1 MTQQPTS
8 DSDTDEP
15 HVPLTDVV
23 LMLYLEE
30 VPLVSDDP
38 SVEPTYETEAL
49 RNASLGA
56 FAMGC
61 ATGMD
66 FPDLIRPILEQT
78 HPDEG
83 ADTII
88 EDCEGPLTEQ
98 VEEARAA
105 SQELNAGLFL
115 ESLFEAME
123 DDPEVEAQAAYNILS
138 ISFEYG
144 CILAKVERRAALL
157 VRNDFNRKQAELV
170 EAMERGEEPFPVLG
184 PDPKR
189 PIQDTAKE
197 LVTAYHA
204 DIGFGDM
211 EGL

>member
-1 MTQQPTS
+1 MTQPTS
-8 DSDTDEP
+8 GGDDEQ

-30 VPLVSDDP
+30 IPQVSESP
-38 SVEPTYETEAL
+38 SGQPAYETEAL
-49 RNASLGA
+49 RRAAMGA

-61 ATGMD
+61 ATGME
-66 FPDLIRPILEQT
+66 FPDLVRPILEQT

-98 VEEARAA
+98 VVEARAA
-105 SQELNAGLFL
+105 NQGLSSELFL

-123 DDPEVEAQAAYNILS
+123 EDPEVEAQAAYNVLS

-144 CILAKVERRAALL
+144 CILAKVERSAALL
-157 VRNDFNRKQAELV
+157 VRNDFNRKQAEQV

-184 PDPKR
+184 PDPNR

-197 LVTAYHA
+197 LVTAYQA
-204 DIGFGDM
+204 DIGFGDV

>member
-1 MTQQPTS
+1 MTQPISGS
-8 DSDTDEP
+8 DIEQ

-30 VPLVSDDP
+30 IPQVSEGP
-38 SVEPTYETEAL
+38 SGEPIYEAEAL
-49 RNASLGA
+49 RKASAGA
-56 FAMGC
+56 FTMGC
-61 ATGMD
+61 AIGMD
-66 FPDLIRPILEQT
+66 FPDLVRPILEQT
-78 HPDEG
+78 HSDEG

-98 VEEARAA
+98 VVEARAA
-105 SQELNAGLFL
+105 NQELNSALFL

-123 DDPEVEAQAAYNILS
+123 EDEEIEAQAAYNVLS

-157 VRNDFNRKQAELV
+157 VRNDFNRKQAEQV

-184 PDPKR
+184 PDPNR

-197 LVTAYHA
+197 LVTAYQA
-204 DIGFGDM
+204 DIGFSDVD
-211 EGL
+211 GL